1 MNENPENATGKSVRS
16 DFPFIIDE
24 DPDRAPGPRPPV
36 QTFRSLSTEIRR
48 TRQIGRRFR
57 TFRSSGRRLEG
68 RGEPFLHAG
77 RLVLR
82 RLRSA
87 SPYRPL
93 FSTTVDSRERRLWT
107 LAPMWSGSAQTS
119 FETPTNVGFRF
130 RSRVSVPV
138 PGLGSDSGSRLRP
151 RTWVP
156 IRAFGSDPVDRAPAT
171 VPGRLG
177 WIPVL
182 WGQPPARFRRGTC
195 SENATRRGGR
205 ELSVAFTLQPPPHPL
220 GM

>member
-1 MNENPENATGKSVRS
+1 MNENPENATGKSGRS
-16 DFPFIIDE
+16 DFPFMIDE

-119 FETPTNVGFRF
+119 FETPTSVGFRF
-130 RSRVSVPV
+130 RSR
-138 PGLGSDSGSRLRP
+138 GLGSDSGSRLRP

-156 IRAFGSDPVDRAPAT
+156 IRAFGSDPVDRAPGT
-171 VPGRLG
+171 VPGRVG

-182 WGQPPARFRRGTC
+182 WGQPSARFRRGTC

-205 ELSVAFTLQPPPHPL
+205 ELAVAFTLQPPPHPL

>member
-1 MNENPENATGKSVRS
+1 MNENPENATGKSGRS
-16 DFPFIIDE
+16 DFPFMIDE

-87 SPYRPL
+87 SPYRP
-93 FSTTVDSRERRLWT
+93 FSPQPSILASDGCGLWLPCGAVRRKRLSRPPRVWGFGSGPGVSVRIRDLDSD
-107 LAPMWSGSAQTS
+107 PG
-119 FETPTNVGFRF
+119 PGFRF
-130 RSRVSVPV
+130 GLSAPIPWIALRGRYRVGWDGFLSS
-138 PGLGSDSGSRLRP
+138 GGSL
-151 RTWVP
+151 
-156 IRAFGSDPVDRAPAT
+156 
-171 VPGRLG
+171 
-177 WIPVL
+177 
-182 WGQPPARFRRGTC
+182 PPASAG
-195 SENATRRGGR
+195 EP
-205 ELSVAFTLQPPPHPL
+205 VAKTLHGEGDESWL
-220 GM
+220 